1 MDDTGSGKP
10 EKLCFTGGLCKGDE
24 WLSQVFWR
32 LDGLPGIWKS
42 NSELNVT
49 VSNNQ
54 IEQVNAQKLLRVK
67 IDAQLNFNEHIDDIC
82 KKLSQRIGVLKTIK
96 RNLPMEERKLFYNAM
111 IKPVMLHGCCI
122 WSTTSC
128 ENIDRVFKLQKRAAR
143 IILNADMS
151 ERSARLFETLEWMP
165 LSEEIEL
172 QKCCVIYKSVVGE
185 SPSYMNQIFTRNSEM
200 HSRATRHSNFNLVCN
215 FN

>member
-1 MDDTGSGKP
+1 M
-10 EKLCFTGGLCKGDE
+10 
-24 WLSQVFWR
+24 SQVFLR

-111 IKPVMLHGCCI
+111 IKPVILYGCCV

-128 ENIDRVFKLQKRAAR
+128 ENIHRVFKLQKPAAR
-143 IILNADMS
+143 AIIDADMS
-151 ERSARLFETLEWMP
+151 ERSARLFETLEWIP

-172 QKCCVIYKSVVGE
+172 QKCCVINKSVVGE

-200 HSRATRHSNFNLVCN
+200 HSRATRQSNFNLVCN